1 MSNMNTLEIDDK
13 DMKILKILSLDS
25 RLSFRQIAKKTGLS
39 VSTVISRI
47 RKLENLG
54 VIKRYTVEIDLE
66 RLGFRL
72 PVIIDIRVLRGK
84 LFAVE
89 EEIAKH
95 PNVLAVYDITGDY
108 DVAVYAVFRERKEL
122 DRFVKML
129 QRMKYVE
136 RTHTKLV
143 LNIVKDSR
151 GLPLEMETIK

>member
-1 MSNMNTLEIDDK
+1 MNTLEIDDK

-84 LFAVE
+84 LLAVE